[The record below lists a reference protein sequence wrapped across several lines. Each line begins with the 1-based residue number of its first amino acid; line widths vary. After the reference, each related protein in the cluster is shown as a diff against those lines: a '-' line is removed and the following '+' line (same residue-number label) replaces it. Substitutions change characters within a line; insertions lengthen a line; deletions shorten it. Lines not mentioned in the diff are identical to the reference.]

1 MILIRT
7 AFISILSAVMLTM
20 IALGVS
26 PLPGAHMS
34 ATANPTF
41 AVGFNSISNVV
52 FAYGGHVAWLSFIS
66 EFREPRDYPKALIT
80 LQAIDVSLYLIVA
93 LVVYRYAG
101 DDVASPALSS
111 NTPLIRRIAWGIAL
125 PTVST
130 PQCGVIN
137 QLTL

>member
-1 MILIRT
+1 
-7 AFISILSAVMLTM
+7 M

-111 NTPLIRRIAWGIAL
+111 SSPLVRKIAWGIAI